1 VTSATQDIV
10 IRPSRPED
18 RQRLL
23 DLLAANSRDALPEA
37 EQENY
42 GFVQP
47 GLGEDMLNA
56 MESDTGIV
64 VAEVAGQVVGFVGTT
79 RQAAPD
85 AGPMGALLAEIDYLR
100 FNGRPVAEQRYAFYG
115 PVVVDR
121 AFRGKGLARLL
132 FGGAR
137 QVLAGLADVG
147 LLFVEDSNRHSLA
160 VHIAGLGM
168 DCVGGFT
175 FAGRRFSILA
185 FAVPQER
192 ADASRSTP

>member
-1 VTSATQDIV
+1 MTGATQDVV
-10 IRPSRPED
+10 IRPSRPAD

-23 DLLAANSRDALPEA
+23 DLLAANSRDALSEA
-37 EQENY
+37 EQESY

-47 GLGEDMLNA
+47 GLGEDTLAA

-64 VAEVAGQVVGFVGTT
+64 VAEVAGQVVGFVGTA
-79 RQAAPD
+79 RHAA
-85 AGPMGALLAEIDYLR
+85 ATTGPLAALLAELDYLR
-100 FNGRPVAEQRYAFYG
+100 FNGRPVTEQRYAFYG
-115 PVVVDR
+115 PIVVDR

-137 QVLAGLADVG
+137 QVLAGHADVG

-175 FAGRRFSILA
+175 HAGRRFSILA
-185 FAVPQER
+185 FAVPAPPD
-192 ADASRSTP
+192 AD